1 MGEYEGRGGW
11 RGGGRPRIDP
21 ADSRKRPNHGMR
33 AWPEEWKLIRR
44 FQKAVLKDSELA
56 EEYLDA
62 LEKELYSVKV
72 RFNKEDE

>member
-1 MGEYEGRGGW
+1 
-11 RGGGRPRIDP
+11 
-21 ADSRKRPNHGMR
+21 MR

-72 RFNKEDE
+72 RFTKDDE

>member
-1 MGEYEGRGGW
+1 
-11 RGGGRPRIDP
+11 
-21 ADSRKRPNHGMR
+21 MR

-62 LEKELYSVKV
+62 LEKELYSVRV
-72 RFNKEDE
+72 RFNQEGE